1 MDNKTIAIK
10 TIKAL
15 KENNRIKLEQL
26 AVENVEL
33 VSKLIEM
40 EDMLSLNTYNC
51 GTALR
56 PEVITTL
63 KVRENNKTLDLRNR
77 KVKELNT
84 MLNCWDKYIKAF
96 ELNIEDRKTK

>member
-1 MDNKTIAIK
+1 MDNKTIVIK

-26 AVENVEL
+26 AVENVDL

-40 EDMLSLNTYNC
+40 EDMLSLSTYNC
-51 GTALR
+51 GTMLK
-56 PEVITTL
+56 PELITTL

-96 ELNIEDRKTK
+96 ELNIEDRKN

>member
-1 MDNKTIAIK
+1 MENKTIAIK

-15 KENNRIKLEQL
+15 KENNRTILEQL

-33 VSKLIEM
+33 VSKLIEL
-40 EDMLSLNTYNC
+40 EDMLTLSTYNC
-51 GTALR
+51 GTLLR
-56 PEVITTL
+56 PQIITVLEVE
-63 KVRENNKTLDLRNR
+63 ENNKVLDLRNR

-96 ELNIEDRKTK
+96 ELNICDR

>member
-33 VSKLIEM
+33 VSKIIEM
-40 EDMLSLNTYNC
+40 EDMLSLNIYNC
-51 GTALR
+51 GTVLR

-63 KVRENNKTLDLRNR
+63 VVRENNKRLDLRNR

-96 ELNIEDRKTK
+96 ELNIEDRKN

>member
-33 VSKLIEM
+33 VSKIIEM
-40 EDMLSLNTYNC
+40 EYMLSLNIYNC
-51 GTALR
+51 GTVLR

-77 KVKELNT
+77 KVKELNS

-96 ELNIEDRKTK
+96 ELNIEDRKN

>member
-33 VSKLIEM
+33 VSKIIEM

-51 GTALR
+51 GTVLR

-63 KVRENNKTLDLRNR
+63 VVRENNKRLDLRNK
-77 KVKELNT
+77 KVKELNI

-96 ELNIEDRKTK
+96 ELNIEDRKN

>member
-1 MDNKTIAIK
+1 MDNKTIAME

-33 VSKLIEM
+33 VSKIIEM
-40 EDMLSLNTYNC
+40 EDMLSLSTYNC
-51 GTALR
+51 GTVSR

-96 ELNIEDRKTK
+96 ELNIEDRKN

>member
-1 MDNKTIAIK
+1 MDNKTIAME

-33 VSKLIEM
+33 VSKIIEM
-40 EDMLSLNTYNC
+40 EDVLFLTTYNC
-51 GTALR
+51 GTVLK
-56 PEVITTL
+56 PETITTL

-96 ELNIEDRKTK
+96 ELNIEDRKN

>member
-33 VSKLIEM
+33 VSKIIEM
-40 EDMLSLNTYNC
+40 EDMLSLNIYNC
-51 GTALR
+51 GTVLR

-63 KVRENNKTLDLRNR
+63 VVRENNKRLDLRNR

-84 MLNCWDKYIKAF
+84 MLNCWDK
-96 ELNIEDRKTK
+96 

>member
-51 GTALR
+51 GTVLR

>member
-51 GTALR
+51 GTVLR

-63 KVRENNKTLDLRNR
+63 KVRENNKSLDLRNR

-96 ELNIEDRKTK
+96 ELNIEDRKN

>member
-1 MDNKTIAIK
+1 MDNKTIVIK

-26 AVENVEL
+26 AVENVDL

-40 EDMLSLNTYNC
+40 EDMLSLSTYNC
-51 GTALR
+51 GTMLK
-56 PEVITTL
+56 PELITTL

-77 KVKELNT
+77 KVKELNI

-96 ELNIEDRKTK
+96 ELNIEDRKN

>member
-1 MDNKTIAIK
+1 MNNKSITIE

-15 KENNRIKLEQL
+15 KENNRIRIEQL
-26 AVENVEL
+26 AVENIEL
-33 VSKLIEM
+33 VSKIIEM
-40 EDMLSLNTYNC
+40 EDMLILSTYNC

-84 MLNCWDKYIKAF
+84 ILNCWEKYIKAF
-96 ELNIEDRKTK
+96 ELNIEDRKN

>member
-26 AVENVEL
+26 AVENVDL

-40 EDMLSLNTYNC
+40 EDMLSLSTYNC
-51 GTALR
+51 GTMLK
-56 PEVITTL
+56 PELITTL

-77 KVKELNT
+77 KVKELNI

-96 ELNIEDRKTK
+96 ELNIEDRKN

>member
-33 VSKLIEM
+33 VSKIIEM
-40 EDMLSLNTYNC
+40 EDMLSLNIYNC
-51 GTALR
+51 GTVLR

-63 KVRENNKTLDLRNR
+63 VVRENNKRLDLRNR

>member
-15 KENNRIKLEQL
+15 KENNRLKLEQL

-33 VSKLIEM
+33 VSKFIEM
-40 EDMLSLNTYNC
+40 EDMLSLSTYNC
-51 GTALR
+51 GTLLK
-56 PEVITTL
+56 PETITIL
-63 KVRENNKTLDLRNR
+63 EVRENNKSLDLRNR
-77 KVKELNT
+77 KVKELNI

>member
-1 MDNKTIAIK
+1 MNNKTIAIK

-51 GTALR
+51 GTVLK

-63 KVRENNKTLDLRNR
+63 EVRENNKTLDLRNR
-77 KVKELNT
+77 KVKELNA

-96 ELNIEDRKTK
+96 ELNIEDRKN